1 MGDFS
6 EFGRTFAIRA
16 ANALLG
22 LARRLAS
29 RLWLGAQP
37 QGMHPVAYAIDTHA
51 AVKKFERAGLNAQQ
65 AEAVAEVI
73 NGAASEQVTKQDFA
87 QLRRAFEQQAS
98 KTTQHGSEIA
108 QLKADV
114 AQLKIDVAQL
124 KIDVAQLKIDVAQLK
139 ADVAQLRRDFNE
151 KFATKEELAR
161 QGNKVVIAMFAGLGL
176 LFTALQVFQ

>member
-1 MGDFS
+1 M
-6 EFGRTFAIRA
+6 R
-16 ANALLG
+16 
-22 LARRLAS
+22 
-29 RLWLGAQP
+29 
-37 QGMHPVAYAIDTHA
+37 PVAYAIDTHA

-87 QLRRAFEQQAS
+87 LLRQ
-98 KTTQHGSEIA
+98 
-108 QLKADV
+108 
-114 AQLKIDVAQL
+114 
-124 KIDVAQLKIDVAQLK
+124 
-139 ADVAQLRRDFNE
+139 DFNAFKAYCDE